1 MDKFNAR
8 NVAAAGGR
16 VTHLSACVGLPLW
29 WGERPREPALAQ
41 RNELKSARED
51 ARPTEVEGTHLP
63 AVQKWLANKSCRAR
77 VQNIVN
83 REIFA
88 PQHTRG
94 VLAKYAAHVTSA
106 SFGAVTDM
114 DLKL

>member
-1 MDKFNAR
+1 VKPAR
-8 NVAAAGGR
+8 Q
-16 VTHLSACVGLPLW
+16 
-29 WGERPREPALAQ
+29 EP
-41 RNELKSARED
+41 
-51 ARPTEVEGTHLP
+51 RPTETGATP
-63 AVQKWLANKSCRAR
+63 WRVQKWLANKSCRAKI
-77 VQNIVN
+77 QTIVN